1 MQYGIWKILRYGKKL
16 IERIKVNKIK
26 VLTSGIKIG

>member
-1 MQYGIWKILRYGKKL
+1 MQYGIWKILQYGEKL

-26 VLTSGIKIG
+26 VLNSGIKIV